1 MGYLFSYFSPLLCL
15 GFKLGEKQNGELVDH
30 VVLPPWA
37 KGDPRLFV
45 LKHRQVIN
53 RFNYDDV
60 MVIVLFQALESEYV
74 SKHLHEWIDLVF
86 GFKQTGKAAVNA
98 VNVFHPAVRL

>member
-1 MGYLFSYFSPLLCL
+1 MGYLFLSFSPLPCL
-15 GFKLGEKQNGELVDH
+15 GFKFGEKQNGESVDH

-53 RFNYDDV
+53 RFSYDDV
-60 MVIVLFQALESEYV
+60 MVIVLF
-74 SKHLHEWIDLVF
+74 
-86 GFKQTGKAAVNA
+86 
-98 VNVFHPAVRL
+98 